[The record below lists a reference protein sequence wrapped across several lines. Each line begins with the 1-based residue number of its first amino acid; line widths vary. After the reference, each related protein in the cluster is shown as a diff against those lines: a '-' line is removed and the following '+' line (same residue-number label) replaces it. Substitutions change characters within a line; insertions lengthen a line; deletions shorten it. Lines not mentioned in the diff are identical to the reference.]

1 MIRGS
6 KLDRYV
12 VDASV
17 ALAFVWDE
25 ADSAAARRLFDA
37 AEKRW
42 LQLIAPDFALTECAN
57 GCWKRVARRWKT
69 AEEAIAAMAIIDA
82 LPIARIDA
90 SLIQPAAL
98 GTALITRITCYDA
111 LYLATAQFADVPLV
125 TADSRLIQA
134 LSDARW
140 PGRALHISQW

>member
-1 MIRGS
+1 VIRGN

-17 ALAFVWDE
+17 ALAFVWAE
-25 ADSAAARRLFDA
+25 ADSAAARRLFLA
-37 AEKRW
+37 AEKQW

-69 AEEAIAAMAIIDA
+69 AEEAIAAMEIIDA

-98 GTALITRITCYDA
+98 GTALITRTTCYDA
-111 LYLATAQFADVPLV
+111 LYVATAQFADIPLV
-125 TADSRLIQA
+125 TADTRLIEA
-134 LSDARW
+134 LSEAHW